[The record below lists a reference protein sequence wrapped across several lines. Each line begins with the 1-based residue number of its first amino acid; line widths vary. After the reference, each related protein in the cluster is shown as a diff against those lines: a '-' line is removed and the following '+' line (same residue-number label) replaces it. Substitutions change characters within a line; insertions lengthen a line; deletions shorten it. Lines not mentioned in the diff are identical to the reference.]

1 MQRPQRRHAGA
12 WLCVSRLFL
21 TSQPINIPFIYI
33 QRRQRS
39 LCVLADIKNPFICV
53 ELAMIPHQAE
63 SWDLDLAS
71 IRRDSKALIID
82 VREVCVPGGGG
93 A

>member
-1 MQRPQRRHAGA
+1 
-12 WLCVSRLFL
+12 
-21 TSQPINIPFIYI
+21 
-33 QRRQRS
+33 
-39 LCVLADIKNPFICV
+39 VLADIKNPFICV

-82 VREVCVPGGGG
+82 VREVCVPGGG